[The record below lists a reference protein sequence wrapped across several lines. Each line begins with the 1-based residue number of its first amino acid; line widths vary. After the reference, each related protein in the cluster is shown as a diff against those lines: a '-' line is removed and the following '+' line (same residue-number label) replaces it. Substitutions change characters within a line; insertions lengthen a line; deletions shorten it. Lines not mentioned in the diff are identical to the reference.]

1 MDCIFTK
8 TFLLEAIHTDCFGR
22 AKPSALLYFAQEAA
36 GAHCIALGLDN
47 ASLADRNLFWVILR
61 NRVQIRR
68 LPQIGETVTVKTWP
82 MPTTRAAFP
91 RAFTAYDEDG
101 RELFR
106 CTSLW
111 ALVDADSRTM
121 VLPGK
126 SGVSLEGVLLGEEL
140 PAPESIPAR
149 ELENTSLFHVG
160 YSMLD
165 RNFHMNNTRYFDW
178 IDDLLSSDFHREHP
192 VRSFSICYL
201 FEVRET
207 QEITLKWQLSD
218 DNILQVNGY
227 RAAENDTQAP
237 IRVFAAKV
245 QF

>member
-1 MDCIFTK
+1 MDSVFTQ
-8 TFLLEAIHTDCFGR
+8 TYTIEAIHADCFGR
-22 AKPSALLYFAQEAA
+22 AKASALLYFAQEAA

-47 ASLADRNLFWVILR
+47 ASLADKHLFWVILR
-61 NRVQIRR
+61 NRVQITR
-68 LPQIGETVTVKTWP
+68 LPQIGETITVKTWP

-101 RELFR
+101 QELYR

-111 ALVDADSRTM
+111 ALVDAQSRTM

-126 SGVSLEGVLLGEEL
+126 SGVALEGVLLGNEL
-140 PAPESIPAR
+140 PAPESIPPQQR
-149 ELENTSLFHVG
+149 ENAALFRVG
-160 YSMLD
+160 YSLLD
-165 RNFHMNNTRYFDW
+165 SNYHMNNTRYFDW
-178 IDDLLSSDFHREHP
+178 IDDLLPSAFHREHP
-192 VRSFSICYL
+192 VQSFSICYL

-218 DNILQVNGY
+218 DNILQVDGC
-227 RAAENDTQAP
+227 RAAENDTQKQT
-237 IRVFAAKV
+237 RVFAAQV

>member
-1 MDCIFTK
+1 MDSVFTK
-8 TFLLEAIHTDCFGR
+8 TFTLEAIHADCFGR

-47 ASLADRNLFWVILR
+47 DSLADKNLFWAILR
-61 NRVQIRR
+61 NRVQITR
-68 LPQIGETVTVKTWP
+68 LPQIGQTITVKTWP

-91 RAFTAYDEDG
+91 RAFAAYDEQS

-111 ALVDADSRTM
+111 ALVDAGTRTM

-126 SGVSLEGVLLGEEL
+126 SGVALEGVALGNEL
-140 PAPESIPAR
+140 PAPESIAPR
-149 ELENTSLFHVG
+149 ELENAATFRVG
-160 YSMLD
+160 YSLLD
-165 RNFHMNNTRYFDW
+165 RNFHMNNTRYLDW
-178 IDDLLSSDFHREHP
+178 IDELLPSAFHREHP
-192 VRSFSICYL
+192 VQSFTICYL
-201 FEVRET
+201 FEVRES

-218 DNILQVNGY
+218 DNSLFVNGY
-227 RAAENDTQAP
+227 RKAENDTQRP